1 MCAGEAH
8 GLARVEARI
17 ISTQEGVCERA
28 LTVDK
33 RDHVCVSE
41 GAEDGELV
49 EGEGAIARRVDCRAA
64 KEARAQTQEREG
76 TRVFGEKASAGQLT
90 RYGFH
95 GKL

>member
-1 MCAGEAH
+1 MY
-8 GLARVEARI
+8 
-17 ISTQEGVCERA
+17 A
-28 LTVDK
+28 LTIDK

-49 EGEGAIARRVDCRAA
+49 EGEGAVARRVDCRAG

-76 TRVFGEKASAGQLT
+76 TRAFGEKASAGKLT